1 MSWPKLQ
8 RTTLCSGVIAEQ
20 RLRQRAVWVHSP
32 PLAAHVQA
40 LISDDAKRQGQAYQ
54 KLRERRQL
62 LSSEIP
68 RRLRRG
74 SFIGSPITA
83 RATSRQK
90 PAASRARLGW
100 NLGQSP
106 W

>member
-54 KLRERRQL
+54 KLRESRQL

-74 SFIGSPITA
+74 SFILCTGLLYHPGA
-83 RATSRQK
+83 PDGCEHELA
-90 PAASRARLGW
+90 
-100 NLGQSP
+100 NLGRP
-106 W
+106 G